1 MGQQSA
7 DSTET
12 TTVRGRV
19 AVIRGSRVAVVS
31 LRGTGSQF
39 DEYDSDIPLS
49 CLPRDVREGDEVE
62 FTVRLIRE
70 KAAKKGKRR

>member
-1 MGQQSA
+1 MAA
-7 DSTET
+7 DSTDT

-49 CLPRDVREGDEVE
+49 CLPKDVREGDEVE
-62 FTVRLIRE
+62 LTVRLVRE
-70 KAAKKGKRR
+70 KPTKKGKK